1 MKREKKRALFLH
13 LSLNFWP
20 QKKEK
25 KLRKNKASHPAL
37 EQMLLFVE
45 RRAGSS
51 AFSNRAFIQEVS
63 SYNKIECK
71 N

>member
-1 MKREKKRALFLH
+1 MKRKKKTCIILTPFAEFLATKKR
-13 LSLNFWP
+13 
-20 QKKEK
+20 KE
-25 KLRKNKASHPAL
+25 LRKNKASRPAL
-37 EQMLLFVE
+37 EQTLLFVD

-51 AFSNRAFIQEVS
+51 AFSNRAFFQEVS